1 MFPRFGRLAAA
12 AVILFS
18 QLPGGAYAQNFERPV
33 RIIVPFAPGGTSD
46 ILARLISPKL
56 SAAIGQSVVIEN
68 KPGASGNL
76 GADAVAKATPD
87 GTTLLLTD
95 VGSVATASSLF
106 SNLTYNLEKD
116 LAPVTM
122 VMFGPYVLAVHESIP
137 VKTTA
142 ELIAYAKANPGKLAV
157 ANSGVG
163 GANHITAVVM
173 QKELGIQFKH
183 VPYKGGAAATRAVVS
198 GESGA
203 LINGASATLPFVTN
217 KQLVGLAVTGEH
229 RVPSAP
235 DLPTF
240 KEAKLP
246 GGDAGTWQGIL
257 VASGTPPAIIAR
269 LNSRDRQ
276 DSGVT
281 RDQGQDRRT
290 GRRSPCRH
298 PGCDGHLAQGGHKTL
313 GRSHPRSRHQGR
325 MTGPEPGRGLGFVM
339 RGLR

>member
-1 MFPRFGRLAAA
+1 MFPRFGRRLALAAA
-12 AVILFS
+12 AAILFN
-18 QLPGGAYAQNFERPV
+18 QLPGAADAQNFDRPV

-95 VGSVATASSLF
+95 LGSLTTAPSLF

-137 VKTTA
+137 VKTPA

-183 VPYKGGAAATRAVVS
+183 VPYKGGAAATRAVVA

-203 LINGASATLPFVTN
+203 LINGASATLPFVNN
-217 KQLVGLAVTGEH
+217 KQLVGLAVTGEN

-246 GGDAGTWQGIL
+246 GGEFGTWQGIV
-257 VASGTPPAIIAR
+257 VASGTPPAVIAR
-269 LNSRDRQ
+269 LNAEIGKILD
-276 DSGVT
+276 T
-281 RDQGQDRRT
+281 
-290 GRRSPCRH
+290 PE
-298 PGCDGHLAQGGHKTL
+298 LKAKIAEQGGEVRA
-313 GRSHPRSRHQGR
+313 GS
-325 MTGPEPGRGLGFVM
+325 PEAMATWLKDSTKRWGDIIREAGIKGE
-339 RGLR
+339 

>member
-1 MFPRFGRLAAA
+1 MLPRFGRRAALATAAA
-12 AVILFS
+12 ILFS
-18 QLPGGAYAQNFERPV
+18 QLPGAAYAQNFDRPV

-95 VGSVATASSLF
+95 LGSLTTAPSLF

-137 VKTTA
+137 VKTPA
-142 ELIAYAKANPGKLAV
+142 ELVAYAKANPGKLAV

-183 VPYKGGAAATRAVVS
+183 VPYKGGAAAMSIMVRHYGCS
-198 GESGA
+198 YR
-203 LINGASATLPFVTN
+203 
-217 KQLVGLAVTGEH
+217 LA
-229 RVPSAP
+229 
-235 DLPTF
+235 
-240 KEAKLP
+240 
-246 GGDAGTWQGIL
+246 
-257 VASGTPPAIIAR
+257 
-269 LNSRDRQ
+269 
-276 DSGVT
+276 
-281 RDQGQDRRT
+281 
-290 GRRSPCRH
+290 GRRQ
-298 PGCDGHLAQGGHKTL
+298 QGNTGDYRRL
-313 GRSHPRSRHQGR
+313 R
-325 MTGPEPGRGLGFVM
+325 MVSQPYGL
-339 RGLR
+339 

>member
-1 MFPRFGRLAAA
+1 MFPIFGRRAALAAA
-12 AVILFS
+12 AAVLFS
-18 QLPGGAYAQNFERPV
+18 QLPGTAGAQNFERPV

-95 VGSVATASSLF
+95 LGSLTTSPSLF

-122 VMFGPYVLAVHESIP
+122 VMFGPYVLAVHESVP
-137 VKTTA
+137 VKTAA

-183 VPYKGGAAATRAVVS
+183 VPYKGGAAATRAVVA
-198 GESGA
+198 GESSA
-203 LINGASATLPFVTN
+203 LINGASATLPFVNN
-217 KQLVGLAVTGEH
+217 KQLIGLAVTGEN

-235 DLPTF
+235 DVPTF

-246 GGDAGTWQGIL
+246 GGEFGTWQGIV
-257 VASGTPPAIIAR
+257 VASGTQPAVIAR
-269 LNSRDRQ
+269 LNAEI
-276 DSGVT
+276 GKILET
-281 RDQGQDRRT
+281 
-290 GRRSPCRH
+290 PE
-298 PGCDGHLAQGGHKTL
+298 LKAKIAEQGGEVRAGTPAAMATWLKDSTKRW
-313 GRSHPRSRHQGR
+313 GDIIREAGIK
-325 MTGPEPGRGLGFVM
+325 GE
-339 RGLR
+339 

>member
-1 MFPRFGRLAAA
+1 MLPRFGRRAALAATA
-12 AVILFS
+12 AILFS
-18 QLPGGAYAQNFERPV
+18 QLPGVAYAQNFDRPV

-56 SAAIGQSVVIEN
+56 SAAIGQPVVVEN

-95 VGSVATASSLF
+95 LGSLTTAPSLF

-137 VKTTA
+137 VKTAA

-183 VPYKGGAAATRAVVS
+183 VPYKGGAAATRAVVA

-203 LINGASATLPFVTN
+203 LINGASATLPFVNN
-217 KQLVGLAVTGEH
+217 KQLVGLAVTGEN
-229 RVPSAP
+229 RVPSGDRTLVLVSDMLQNSSQFSFFGAP
-235 DLPTF
+235 GARDPERLRR
-240 KEAKLP
+240 
-246 GGDAGTWQGIL
+246 L
-257 VASGTPPAIIAR
+257 VGKVW
-269 LNSRDRQ
+269 Q
-276 DSGVT
+276 DSGASSWQLQVHQV
-281 RDQGQDRRT
+281 QGVYEPQRLEQA
-290 GRRSPCRH
+290 G
-298 PGCDGHLAQGGHKTL
+298 TL
-313 GRSHPRSRHQGR
+313 WQQTLDKLKIAYAWER
-325 MTGPEPGRGLGFVM
+325 L
-339 RGLR
+339 

>member
-1 MFPRFGRLAAA
+1 MFPVFGRRAALAAA
-12 AVILFS
+12 ILFS
-18 QLPGGAYAQNFERPV
+18 QLPAAAYAQNFERPV

-76 GADAVAKATPD
+76 GADTVAKATPD

-95 VGSVATASSLF
+95 LGSLTTSPSLF
-106 SNLTYNLEKD
+106 SNLTYSLEKD

-122 VMFGPYVLAVHESIP
+122 VMFGPYVLAVHESVP
-137 VKTTA
+137 VKTAA

-183 VPYKGGAAATRAVVS
+183 VPYKGGAAAVRAVVA

-203 LINGASATLPFVTN
+203 LINGASATLPFVNN
-217 KQLVGLAVTGEH
+217 KQLVGLAVTGEN

-235 DLPTF
+235 DIPTF

-246 GGDAGTWQGIL
+246 GGEFGTWQGIV
-257 VASGTPPAIIAR
+257 VASGTPPAVIAR
-269 LNSRDRQ
+269 LNAEIGKILD
-276 DSGVT
+276 T
-281 RDQGQDRRT
+281 
-290 GRRSPCRH
+290 PE
-298 PGCDGHLAQGGHKTL
+298 LKAKIAEQGGEVRAGT
-313 GRSHPRSRHQGR
+313 
-325 MTGPEPGRGLGFVM
+325 PEAMAAWLKDSTKRWGDIIREAGIKGE
-339 RGLR
+339 

>member
-1 MFPRFGRLAAA
+1 MFPRFGRRAILAAA
-12 AVILFS
+12 AAILFS

-95 VGSVATASSLF
+95 LGSLTTSPSLF

-116 LAPVTM
+116 LAPVTT

-137 VKTTA
+137 VKTAT

-183 VPYKGGAAATRAVVS
+183 VPYKGGAAAVRAVVA

-203 LINGASATLPFVTN
+203 LINGASATLPFVNN
-217 KQLVGLAVTGEH
+217 KQLVGLAVTGEN

-246 GGDAGTWQGIL
+246 GGEFGTWQGIV
-257 VASGTPPAIIAR
+257 VASGTPPAVIAR
-269 LNSRDRQ
+269 LNAEIVKILQ
-276 DSGVT
+276 T
-281 RDQGQDRRT
+281 PELKAKIAEQGGEVRT
-290 GRRSPCRH
+290 G
-298 PGCDGHLAQGGHKTL
+298 T
-313 GRSHPRSRHQGR
+313 
-325 MTGPEPGRGLGFVM
+325 PEAMAAWLKDSTKRWGDIIREAGIKGE
-339 RGLR
+339 

>member
-1 MFPRFGRLAAA
+1 MNRSR
-12 AVILFS
+12 S
-18 QLPGGAYAQNFERPV
+18 R
-33 RIIVPFAPGGTSD
+33 RS
-46 ILARLISPKL
+46 
-56 SAAIGQSVVIEN
+56 
-68 KPGASGNL
+68 
-76 GADAVAKATPD
+76 
-87 GTTLLLTD
+87 
-95 VGSVATASSLF
+95 
-106 SNLTYNLEKD
+106 
-116 LAPVTM
+116 
-122 VMFGPYVLAVHESIP
+122 
-137 VKTTA
+137 A

-183 VPYKGGAAATRAVVS
+183 VPYKGGAAATRAVVA

-246 GGDAGTWQGIL
+246 AGDAGTWQGIL
-257 VASGTPPAIIAR
+257 VASGTPPAVIAR
-269 LNSRDRQ
+269 LNAEI
-276 DSGVT
+276 GKILEFT

-290 GRRSPCRH
+290 GRRSPRRH
-298 PGCDGHLAQGGHKTL
+298 PGCDGYLAEGGDQTL

-325 MTGPEPGRGLGFVM
+325 MTGPGPQPGPGRAM

>member
-1 MFPRFGRLAAA
+1 MFPRFGRRAILAAA
-12 AVILFS
+12 AAILFS
-18 QLPGGAYAQNFERPV
+18 QLPGPAHAQNFERPV

-95 VGSVATASSLF
+95 LGSLTTAPSLF

-122 VMFGPYVLAVHESIP
+122 VMFGPYVLAVHETVP
-137 VKTTA
+137 ARTAA

-183 VPYKGGAAATRAVVS
+183 VPYKGGAAALIGIVG
-198 GESGA
+198 GEVD
-203 LINGASATLPFVTN
+203 LTLNGLLATLPHI
-217 KQLVGLAVTGEH
+217 KSGKLKALAVAGSH
-229 RVPSAP
+229 RASAMP
-235 DLPTF
+235 DLPTVS
-240 KEAKLP
+240 EAGVP
-246 GGDAGTWQGIL
+246 GFQSGSWQGL
-257 VASGTPPAIIAR
+257 LAPAGTPPDIVAKLNDAVVKVLNEPDMKQR
-269 LNSRDRQ
+269 LADQGAEVVANTPEEFAVFIREDTAKWAKIVK
-276 DSGVT
+276 DSGV
-281 RDQGQDRRT
+281 
-290 GRRSPCRH
+290 
-298 PGCDGHLAQGGHKTL
+298 KV
-313 GRSHPRSRHQGR
+313 
-325 MTGPEPGRGLGFVM
+325 E
-339 RGLR
+339 

>member
-1 MFPRFGRLAAA
+1 MLPRFGRRAALAAA
-12 AVILFS
+12 ILFS
-18 QLPGGAYAQNFERPV
+18 QLPGAASAQNFDRPV

-95 VGSVATASSLF
+95 LGSLTTAPSLF

-137 VKTTA
+137 VKTPA

-163 GANHITAVVM
+163 GA
-173 QKELGIQFKH
+173 
-183 VPYKGGAAATRAVVS
+183 
-198 GESGA
+198 
-203 LINGASATLPFVTN
+203 LINGASATLPFVNN

-246 GGDAGTWQGIL
+246 GGEFGTWQGIV
-257 VASGTPPAIIAR
+257 VASGTPPAVIAR
-269 LNSRDRQ
+269 LNAEI
-276 DSGVT
+276 GKILET
-281 RDQGQDRRT
+281 
-290 GRRSPCRH
+290 PE
-298 PGCDGHLAQGGHKTL
+298 LKAKIAEQGGEVRAGTPDAMATWLKDSTKRW
-313 GRSHPRSRHQGR
+313 GDIIREAGIK
-325 MTGPEPGRGLGFVM
+325 GE
-339 RGLR
+339 

>member
-1 MFPRFGRLAAA
+1 MVSRFAHGAALAAA
-12 AVILFS
+12 ILF
-18 QLPGGAYAQNFERPV
+18 QLPGAASAQNFDRPV

-95 VGSVATASSLF
+95 LGSLTTAPSLF

-122 VMFGPYVLAVHESIP
+122 VMFGPYVLAVHETVPAKSA
-137 VKTTA
+137 A

-183 VPYKGGAAATRAVVS
+183 VPYKGGAAATRAVVA

-203 LINGASATLPFVTN
+203 LINGASATLPFVIN
-217 KQLVGLAVTGEH
+217 KQLIGLAVTGEN
-229 RVPSAP
+229 RVPSSP
-235 DLPTF
+235 DIPTF

-246 GGDAGTWQGIL
+246 GGEFGTWQGIV
-257 VASGTPPAIIAR
+257 VASGTPPAVIAR
-269 LNSRDRQ
+269 LNAEI
-276 DSGVT
+276 GKI
-281 RDQGQDRRT
+281 
-290 GRRSPCRH
+290 
-298 PGCDGHLAQGGHKTL
+298 LATPELKAKIAEQGGEVRAGTPDAMATWLKDSTKRW
-313 GRSHPRSRHQGR
+313 GDIIREAGIK
-325 MTGPEPGRGLGFVM
+325 GE
-339 RGLR
+339 

>member
-1 MFPRFGRLAAA
+1 MFPRFGRHAALAAA
-12 AVILFS
+12 ILFS
-18 QLPGGAYAQNFERPV
+18 QMPAAKAQNFDRPV

-95 VGSVATASSLF
+95 LGSLTTAPSLF

-137 VKTTA
+137 VKTPA

-163 GANHITAVVM
+163 AEIAGRTGLVFDHHRLADRRRQLWADQPRQNI
-173 QKELGIQFKH
+173 
-183 VPYKGGAAATRAVVS
+183 GGAAGRERHDDAHRAV
-198 GESGA
+198 E
-203 LINGASATLPFVTN
+203 
-217 KQLVGLAVTGEH
+217 
-229 RVPSAP
+229 
-235 DLPTF
+235 
-240 KEAKLP
+240 
-246 GGDAGTWQGIL
+246 IL
-257 VASGTPPAIIAR
+257 
-269 LNSRDRQ
+269 
-276 DSGVT
+276 
-281 RDQGQDRRT
+281 
-290 GRRSPCRH
+290 C
-298 PGCDGHLAQGGHKTL
+298 
-313 GRSHPRSRHQGR
+313 RSRAGQ
-325 MTGPEPGRGLGFVM
+325 LGEQDGCRKDGAM
-339 RGLR
+339 RQT